1 MKQMH
6 LYGFKNAGVG
16 HTAVGLWR
24 HPNNRASQ
32 YKDLAYWTQTA
43 RTLEAGRFD
52 GLFIADFLGLAD
64 TYGGNADYAFR
75 EAIHVPVNDPCMAI
89 SAMAAVTEHLGF
101 GVTISTTFEQP
112 YSMARKLTTLDHLT
126 KGRMGWNIV
135 TSYQE
140 SAARNLGLEHFVE
153 HDERYVIADEFMNV
167 VYKLWEG
174 SWEDDAVVVDR
185 DQNIFADPTKIHP
198 TNHRGK
204 YFNVTD
210 AFLCEP
216 SIQRTPVLFQAGAS
230 TSGQAFG
237 ARHAEAVFL
246 IETRPDAMRKVI
258 AGSRQLVEKEGRDP
272 QSVKFLGGI
281 SVVTGSS
288 DAEAEDKFAE
298 YINFVSEEGTL
309 ARQSSLMQ
317 VDFGG
322 LDLDEPIAHVES
334 QGIRY
339 ILERF
344 TKGDPGRTWT
354 PRQIAREIGKSL
366 GGITIVGSAT
376 TIADKLEDL
385 MEKTDLDGF
394 NLCDYMPLECFP
406 DFVKYVSPELQRRGR
421 LRLQYDGTTLRENI
435 AGANRTRLAEDHPGA
450 RFRRNSISSAP
461 VHRDSSQALAAPP
474 IASISSSN

>member
-24 HPNNRASQ
+24 HPDNRASE
-32 YKDLAYWTQTA
+32 YKDIEYWTQTA

-64 TYGGNADYAFR
+64 TYGGNADFALR
-75 EAIHVPVNDPCMAI
+75 EAIHVPVNDPCMAV
-89 SAMAAVTEHLGF
+89 SAMAAVTKHLGF
-101 GVTISTTFEQP
+101 GITISTTFEQP
-112 YSMARKLTTLDHLT
+112 YSLARKLTTLDHLT

-140 SAARNLGLEHFVE
+140 SAARNLGLEHLIE
-153 HDERYVIADEFMNV
+153 HDERYVMADEFMNV

-174 SWEDDAVVVDR
+174 SWEDGAVVMDCDR
-185 DQNIFADPTKIHP
+185 NIFADPGRIHP

-230 TSGQAFG
+230 STGQAFG

-246 IETRPDAMRKVI
+246 IEPRTDTMRKLV
-258 AGSRQLVEKEGRDP
+258 AGSRQLAQQEGRAP
-272 QSVKFLGGI
+272 QSVKFIGGI
-281 SVVTGSS
+281 SVVTASS
-288 DAEAEDKFAE
+288 DSEAEDKFAD
-298 YINFVSEEGTL
+298 YIRFVSEEGTL

-322 LDLDEPIAHVES
+322 LDLDEPITHIET

-344 TKGDPGRTWT
+344 TKSDPSRTWT

-366 GGITIVGSAT
+366 GGLTIVGSAAT
-376 TIADKLEDL
+376 VADKLEDL
-385 MEKTDLDGF
+385 MEQTDLDGF
-394 NLCDYMPLECFP
+394 NLCDFMPLECFP
-406 DFVKYVSPELQRRGR
+406 DFVKYVTPELQRRGR
-421 LRLQYDGTTLRENI
+421 LRLQYDGTTLRENLI
-435 AGANRTRLAEDHPGA
+435 GAGHKRLPHHHPGA
-450 RFRRNSISSAP
+450 GFRKPSPSPTYNDQECAREGA
-461 VHRDSSQALAAPP
+461 AAPILP
-474 IASISSSN
+474 